1 MNINTIRKGEL
12 GLTVGV
18 VKLRLP
24 GKKEKFLQN
33 EAIFRVNCLR
43 ICVLST

>member
-1 MNINTIRKGEL
+1 MNINTIRKGDL
-12 GLTVGV
+12 GLAVGV

-33 EAIFRVNCLR
+33 ERRF
-43 ICVLST
+43 SE